1 MRGRTLV
8 LSLALFLFLFQS
20 LPSFAA
26 DSSTSSSSTNSSTT
40 NYDDINFPQ
49 WSKDL
54 RRTEIITLGSV
65 PFVTLWTTLGYSVA
79 VYGEFR
85 NPMSTNTDDFTES
98 DKKKIIAM
106 TGGICLGLGLFDLAF
121 NLVKR
126 ASNRRNTHDERAAL
140 TVVPKSAEGDQFND
154 DKKSPPDKRPDRGD
168 RAYLIE
174 GVVQNA
180 IF

>member
-1 MRGRTLV
+1 MRGRGAV
-8 LSLALFLFLFQS
+8 YAVVCLALFFHPFS
-20 LPSFAA
+20 AFSA
-26 DSSTSSSSTNSSTT
+26 DSSSSSSST
-40 NYDDINFPQ
+40 YDDIQFPQ

-65 PFVTLWTTLGYSVA
+65 PFVTLWTTLGYSMA

-106 TGGICLGLGLFDLAF
+106 TGGICLGLGLFDLAV

-126 ASNRRNTHDERAAL
+126 ASSRRNSPVDEGAL
-140 TVVPKSAEGDQFND
+140 KVVPRSSAVEEGGMPDGD
-154 DKKSPPDKRPDRGD
+154 VEPPPRPDRGD
-168 RAYLIE
+168 DSYLIE

-180 IF
+180 VF

>member
-1 MRGRTLV
+1 MRGRGAV
-8 LSLALFLFLFQS
+8 YAVVCLALFFHPFS
-20 LPSFAA
+20 AFSA
-26 DSSTSSSSTNSSTT
+26 DSSSSSSST
-40 NYDDINFPQ
+40 YDDIQFPQ

-65 PFVTLWTTLGYSVA
+65 PFVTLWTTLGYSMA

-106 TGGICLGLGLFDLAF
+106 TGGICLGLGLFDLAVT
-121 NLVKR
+121 LVKR
-126 ASNRRNTHDERAAL
+126 ASSRRNSPVDEGAL
-140 TVVPKSAEGDQFND
+140 KVVPRSSAVEEGGMPDGD
-154 DKKSPPDKRPDRGD
+154 VEPPPRPDRGD
-168 RAYLIE
+168 DSYLIE

-180 IF
+180 VF

>member
-1 MRGRTLV
+1 MRGRV
-8 LSLALFLFLFQS
+8 AVSAVVCLALFFQPFS
-20 LPSFAA
+20 AFSA
-26 DSSTSSSSTNSSTT
+26 DSSSSSST
-40 NYDDINFPQ
+40 YDDIQFPQ

-65 PFVTLWTTLGYSVA
+65 PFVTLWTTLGYSMA

-106 TGGICLGLGLFDLAF
+106 TGGICLGLGLFDLAV

-126 ASNRRNTHDERAAL
+126 ASSRRNSPVDEGAL
-140 TVVPKSAEGDQFND
+140 KVVPRSSAVEEGGMPDGD
-154 DKKSPPDKRPDRGD
+154 VEPPPRPDRGD
-168 RAYLIE
+168 DSYLIE

-180 IF
+180 VF